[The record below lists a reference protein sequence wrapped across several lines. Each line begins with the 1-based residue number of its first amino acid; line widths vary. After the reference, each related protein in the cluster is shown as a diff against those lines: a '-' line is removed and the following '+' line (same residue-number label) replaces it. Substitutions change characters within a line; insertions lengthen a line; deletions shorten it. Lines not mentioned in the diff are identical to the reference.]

1 MQTKGLIGLLAVT
14 ALAVIAAIV
23 VARGGGGI
31 RSDPL
36 VGTRV
41 LPAVHERIDAVA
53 RIAFVHGAARTTL
66 VRKGDQWS
74 VEEKGG
80 YPADADKVHQTV
92 LGLAELA
99 FVEPKTKKADLY
111 PRLEV
116 EDADKAGAKSTL
128 VTVSDDK
135 GSLLGE
141 IIAGKRRVDEL
152 GGGDDGIY
160 VRKPGDAQSWLA
172 RGTLDLAGD
181 TTQWLDKKLMDLPAD
196 QMKIVTLTAADGGK
210 LAFARGKAG
219 EALAL
224 TAPPPAGKKLKAD
237 SALDEP
243 AGALAGLELSDV
255 RPAKDVAIPKD
266 GIVQARFETLDGM
279 VITVVLFNKDGADWA
294 RIDASGTGDA
304 ATRAAALEAKLQPW
318 LFGLPTYKTKLLQT
332 KLDDV
337 LEAPKPS

>member
-14 ALAVIAAIV
+14 VVAVIAAIAL
-23 VARGGGGI
+23 ARGGGGI
-31 RSDPL
+31 ANDPL
-36 VGTRV
+36 AGSRV
-41 LPAVHERIDAVA
+41 LPDVHERIDAVA

-74 VEEKGG
+74 VEEKGF
-80 YPADADKVHQTV
+80 YPADAAKLHQTV

-99 FVEPKTKKADLY
+99 LVEPKTRKAELY

-116 EDADKAGAKSTL
+116 EDADKPGAKSTL

-141 IIAGKRRVDEL
+141 IIAGKRKVDAL
-152 GGGDDGIY
+152 GGGNDGIY

-172 RGTLDLAGD
+172 RGTLDIAGD
-181 TTQWLDKKLMDLPAD
+181 TAQWLDKKLLDLPAD
-196 QMKIVTLTAADGGK
+196 QVKAVALSAADGGK
-210 LAFARGKAG
+210 LAFARAKAG
-219 EALAL
+219 DPFALA
-224 TAPPPAGKKLKAD
+224 APPPAGKKLKGD
-237 SALDEP
+237 SALNDP

-255 RPAKDVAIPKD
+255 RPAKDVEIPKD
-266 GIVQARFETLDGM
+266 GAAQARFEAFDGL
-279 VITVVLFNKDGADWA
+279 VLTVELFNRDGADWA

-304 ATRAAALEAKLQPW
+304 APRAAALEAKLQPW
-318 LFGLPTYKTKLLQT
+318 LFGLSTYKVKLLQT

-337 LEAPKPS
+337 LETPKGS